1 MNIKNLNYY
10 TYLGYPSDKVVDFI
24 RNNNNNK
31 ISFDDILKSLE
42 TGIITNGKL
51 NGVQFNGKDIEIGSE
66 IETEIAYYQ
75 GEDGNIILPCKWT
88 VCGFN
93 GAIPEYIKYKTN
105 DGRYFFVKSC
115 DSENIEK
122 EIQLGDPVYTRTWN
136 SEKLDY
142 DYTEVGSVKAILED
156 EDYPGKIAK
165 NAYGLSNTDYGIS
178 LIKDEYYYPVGFCV
192 KLSKDN
198 QEVDAL
204 FCGYNMQLLCNELY
218 LDCDVADSYEEAL
231 AMLNDANQ
239 YTGMEFGK
247 TNNWHE
253 SYVRNF
259 LNSGNGHIEK
269 DNSALVNY
277 FSNTSDFK
285 SKKRISYKHSFIEK
299 VLAGDKS
306 FLQYVCPQINR
317 NYVSKDTILNTID
330 TFWIPGSDHLRSGIV
345 EDDISNY
352 PDYKYG
358 LCEIP
363 KFNDI
368 INRTYRNQS
377 QGWDLWSSGWL
388 RSKDIYDESHGSF
401 YNKAA
406 ISGAPMT
413 EQTLGI
419 CPACTIG

>member
-1 MNIKNLNYY
+1 M
-10 TYLGYPSDKVVDFI
+10 
-24 RNNNNNK
+24 
-31 ISFDDILKSLE
+31 
-42 TGIITNGKL
+42 
-51 NGVQFNGKDIEIGSE
+51 
-66 IETEIAYYQ
+66 
-75 GEDGNIILPCKWT
+75 GNI
-88 VCGFN
+88 V
-93 GAIPEYIKYKTN
+93 YYKA
-105 DGRYFFVKSC
+105 
-115 DSENIEK
+115 
-122 EIQLGDPVYTRTWN
+122 GDPVYTRIWN

-142 DYTEVGSVKAILED
+142 DYTEVGSVKAILEE
-156 EDYPGKIAK
+156 EDHPGKIAK

-178 LIKDEYYYPVGFCV
+178 LIKDEYYYPVGFLV

-277 FSNTSDFK
+277 FSNTSDLNATAI
-285 SKKRISYKHSFIEK
+285 KRIPYKHSFIEK

-306 FLQYVCPQINR
+306 FLQNVCPQINR
-317 NYVSKDTILNTID
+317 NYVRNYVSEDTILNTID
-330 TFWIPGSDHLRSGIV
+330 TFWLPGSDHLRSGIV
-345 EDDISNY
+345 EDDITAY

-377 QGWDLWSSGWL
+377 QGWYSYSSGWL
-388 RSKDIYDESHGSF
+388 RSITLIDKSTHGSF
-401 YNKAA
+401 YNKAM
-406 ISGAPMT
+406 ISYSPT
-413 EQTLGI
+413 NEQTIGI